1 MWRSQQPAYTDELEL
16 YRNLFPVGFEIL
28 VKVRPNAQDAIELD
42 LISNYTY
49 LG

>member
-1 MWRSQQPAYTDELEL
+1 MPGTGHRSFQ
-16 YRNLFPVGFEIL
+16 IL

-42 LISNYTY
+42 VISNYTY